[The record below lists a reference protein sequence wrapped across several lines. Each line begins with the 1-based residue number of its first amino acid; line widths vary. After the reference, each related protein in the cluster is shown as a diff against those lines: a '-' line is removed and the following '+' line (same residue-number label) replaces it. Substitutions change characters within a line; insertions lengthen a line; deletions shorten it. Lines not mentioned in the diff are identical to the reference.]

1 MKKYILLLFSIFIHI
16 ALYAQTSIQGKI
28 LDDMNKGLPYA
39 TVRLLLQSDSIFVNG
54 VASDS
59 TGLYVLKDIKAGNYL
74 IAISSIGYES
84 VIIPVDVQ
92 NTDIQMDPIR
102 LNTGSIALGEVE
114 IKAQAFIRKEDR
126 VLIIPD
132 KKQIKHASTGYDL
145 LNNLM
150 IPNINVDRL
159 NGKVTTFGGDV
170 SLYIDGRKVDYREI
184 QSLRPRDIEKVEY
197 MDIPTGKYANDIAA
211 INYIT
216 KKYNKGGYVSL
227 DAMQIVGYLNGNYNV
242 TAKIAHGN
250 TSYTLF
256 AGHTMKKYD
265 TYGDKVE
272 HFIFPDYSITRNYVI
287 DKALT
292 KHNQQYAQFNIE
304 NQNNKRTLMAKAALV
319 SSNDPYNYNN
329 TSLTYSGYYDRQVIS
344 KEVTDQNGL
353 KPSITLYSNFN
364 LADNQTLEASV
375 NGDYTKNKYIR
386 NYTENNEQTNTNT
399 QEDLYAILAS
409 ANYNLQMKHN
419 NTFSVQFIHAQNISA
434 INYTG
439 NYQSSQDLSKGETL
453 LFLDY
458 SQRFGKKWTF
468 RLHPGLSFMNY
479 HLNDDKPTRFFS
491 LRLNTMLTYRLS
503 QQQILSWAIDV
514 GNESPEISTHNK
526 VDQDIDFL
534 QVKRG
539 NPYLDNTKL
548 YRTGIIYNIQA
559 RSLNISIAGAY
570 NFMKNNIFNDYY
582 IEGNKLINSYSS
594 DGDLHKAGGIFS
606 ASWKLSNNLRAKL
619 DAQYMY
625 STTTGKIDTDKS
637 NLSGRLTV
645 NYYWKDFALNVYG
658 NTPKEYLSNSIVEIK
673 EPLKYGLS
681 LGWNHKGWTIEAG
694 TENLFLKNNN
704 TKVSAKSNVYDY
716 NLVNY
721 IKTNQQFGYLK
732 LAYTFDFGKKTSR
745 SSDKVNTDINSAIL
759 KAE

>member
-1 MKKYILLLFSIFIHI
+1 MKKYILLFISTLISTMTWAQSSIE
-16 ALYAQTSIQGKI
+16 GKVV
-28 LDDMNKGLPYA
+28 DETNQAMAYA
-39 TVRLLLQSDSIFVNG
+39 TVRLLQADSTFIGG

-59 TGLYVLKDIKAGNYL
+59 SGIYTFKNINEGSYL
-74 IAISSIGYES
+74 LAVSSIGYDPVVVS
-84 VIIPVDVQ
+84 VAVQ
-92 NTDIQMDPIR
+92 KSDIQMDPIR
-102 LNTGSIALGEVE
+102 LNTGSVALGEVE

-216 KKYNKGGYVSL
+216 KKYNKGGYISL
-227 DAMQIVGYLNGNYNV
+227 DAMQTVGYLNGNYNV
-242 TAKIAHGN
+242 TSKIAHGN
-250 TSYTLF
+250 TSYTFF
-256 AGHTMKKYD
+256 AGHTMKKYN
-265 TYGDKVE
+265 TYGDKQE
-272 HFIFPDYSITRNYVI
+272 HFIFPEYSITRNYVI
-287 DKALT
+287 DKALS
-292 KHNQQYAQFNIE
+292 KYNQQYAQFNIQ
-304 NQNNKRTLMAKAALV
+304 NQNSKRTLMAKAALV
-319 SSNDPYNYNN
+319 RSDNPDNYSN
-329 TSLTYSGYYDRQVIS
+329 TSLNYSGYFDRNVIS
-344 KEVTDQNGL
+344 NEVTDQNGL
-353 KPSITLYSNFN
+353 KPSVTLYSNFN
-364 LADNQTLEASV
+364 IADNQTLEAYV

-386 NYTENNEQTNTNT
+386 NYKENDEQTNTNT
-399 QEDLYAILAS
+399 KEDLYAIFAS
-409 ANYNLQMKHN
+409 ANYNIQLKNN
-419 NTFSVQFIHAQNISA
+419 NTFSAQFFHAQNISA
-434 INYTG
+434 VSYTG

-458 SQRFGKKWTF
+458 SQRLGKKWTF

-503 QQQILSWAIDV
+503 RQQILSWAIDV
-514 GNESPEISTHNK
+514 GNESPEISTYNK

-559 RSLNISIAGAY
+559 GSLNISIAGAY
-570 NFMKNNIFNDYY
+570 NLMKNNIFNDYY
-582 IEGNKLINSYSS
+582 IEGKKLINSYSS
-594 DGDLHKAGGIFS
+594 DGDLHKVGGLFS

-625 STTTGKIDTDKS
+625 STATGKIDTDKS

-658 NTPKEYLSNSIVEIK
+658 NSPKEYLSNSIVEIK

-681 LGWNHKGWTIEAG
+681 LGWNYKGWTIEAG
-694 TENLFLKNNN
+694 TENLFLQENN
-704 TKVSAKSNVYDY
+704 TKISTKSKVYDY
-716 NLVNY
+716 KQINY
-721 IKTNQQFGYLK
+721 MKINQQFGYLK
-732 LAYTFDFGKKTSR
+732 LAYAFDFGKKTSR
-745 SSDKVNTDINSAIL
+745 SSDKVNTDINSAIM